1 MSSSTPSWDNT
12 QSEMIRKYLEYF
24 CSMKENG
31 LEDFKDN
38 FEKSYLR
45 GIEERVAIYSAE
57 AAEGLTKLKFE
68 EGSDILKKY

>member
-1 MSSSTPSWDNT
+1 
-12 QSEMIRKYLEYF
+12 
-24 CSMKENG
+24 MKENG